1 VFVATALDLLDRAL
15 ALTATGDRPD
25 LHRRLTLARQRLQS
39 PAVRVL
45 VVGEPKQG
53 KSSLLNALVGA
64 PVCPVGDDVTT
75 RVPVVVRNGSDPRA
89 TLVVDRRPPG
99 GTPGP
104 LAAGA
109 ADPAQ
114 ERVPVPIDALAAR
127 VQAAGPDGR
136 DGDGRF
142 VVRAEAELPR
152 RLLAGGLELVDTA
165 GVGGVGAMRSLATLD
180 LLPSADAVL
189 VVTDASQE
197 FTAPEMAFVRQ
208 AAALCPNLLCVVTK
222 TDCSPQWRRIVELD
236 RAHLAAQGVEA
247 PVFGVSSAVGL
258 LAVTRQDPEL
268 YAESG
273 LGPLTAHLT
282 REILQRADI
291 LARRSAVH
299 DLTRVTEQ
307 LTLALRSELA
317 GLEDPSGQEALL
329 ADLERSRAAVDDLR
343 RRSSRWQQML
353 ADGVTDLMSD
363 IDYDVRDRTRVIS
376 REAEAAI
383 DQQDPGPLWPE
394 LTRWLDE
401 RIATAMADSYV
412 WAEQRAQWLA
422 AQVVDQFAA
431 DGGAAVPELTVG
443 SAADALADLVGLPE
457 IDHGDMSIRSRLIIG
472 LRGSYSGVLMTGLI
486 TSLTGLAVIN
496 PFSVAAGVLLG
507 RKTYNDDK
515 KQRIQRRQ
523 NEAKTVVR
531 RHLDE
536 VVFQVSKQ
544 LKDRLRIVQRTLR
557 DLITDTVDETSR
569 SLTEAVKAAQRS
581 AKAATAERDA
591 RIRAVRAQ
599 LDGVERLAREV
610 RQLTEAPAAVP

>member
-1 VFVATALDLLDRAL
+1 
-15 ALTATGDRPD
+15 
-25 LHRRLTLARQRLQS
+25 
-39 PAVRVL
+39 
-45 VVGEPKQG
+45 
-53 KSSLLNALVGA
+53 
-64 PVCPVGDDVTT
+64 
-75 RVPVVVRNGSDPRA
+75 
-89 TLVVDRRPPG
+89 
-99 GTPGP
+99 
-104 LAAGA
+104 
-109 ADPAQ
+109 
-114 ERVPVPIDALAAR
+114 
-127 VQAAGPDGR
+127 
-136 DGDGRF
+136 
-142 VVRAEAELPR
+142 
-152 RLLAGGLELVDTA
+152 
-165 GVGGVGAMRSLATLD
+165 
-180 LLPSADAVL
+180 
-189 VVTDASQE
+189 
-197 FTAPEMAFVRQ
+197 
-208 AAALCPNLLCVVTK
+208 
-222 TDCSPQWRRIVELD
+222 
-236 RAHLAAQGVEA
+236 
-247 PVFGVSSAVGL
+247 
-258 LAVTRQDPEL
+258 
-268 YAESG
+268 
-273 LGPLTAHLT
+273 
-282 REILQRADI
+282 
-291 LARRSAVH
+291 
-299 DLTRVTEQ
+299 
-307 LTLALRSELA
+307 
-317 GLEDPSGQEALL
+317 
-329 ADLERSRAAVDDLR
+329 
-343 RRSSRWQQML
+343 ML